1 MSGISIDSINTLL
14 KIKYASEVAKDVNVK
29 VGPWHEQI
37 NGNGLSAGGKY
48 YLQPIQLGINGGVGF
63 SDEYNLPESGTSLY
77 DEFKVDT
84 KNIYG
89 VFNITKKALV
99 TNHTPEKIVKYLTR
113 EMSSLVEA
121 LKWNMSRSLEMD
133 SSGVLAT
140 VAGDVNAT
148 NKVVLNTVQ
157 FILPGLTVSFYN
169 GGAIVDSARIENVD
183 RASKTITLDKT
194 ITLTSGCKMTVY
206 KSYGLELTGL
216 NDIFKTDGKIYNL
229 DRSKYSG
236 LVPYI
241 KEDVGEIS
249 DMAILDAINSCED
262 NHNISI
268 NFIRASNDVISKYL
282 AYKQKNSLNVASMD
296 IKGGYTAISFNGT
309 IPIVKSKFAAE
320 GTMDLLDSKTFQMYN
335 LGKGEFDSES
345 GSILQRDSG
354 KASYTGLYT
363 LFTEQYCRCPGGQ
376 GRLTGI
382 TA

>member
-14 KIKYASEVAKDVNVK
+14 KIKYASEVAKDVNEK
-29 VGPWHEQI
+29 VGPWFEQI
-37 NGNGLSAGGKY
+37 KGNGLSAGGKY

-63 SDEYNLPESGTSLY
+63 SDEYALPEAATAIY

-99 TNHTPEKIVKYLTR
+99 TNNTPEKIVNYLTR
-113 EMSSLVEA
+113 EMTSLVDS
-121 LKWNMSRSLEMD
+121 LKWNLSRSLEMQ
-133 SSGVLAT
+133 SSGILCT
-140 VAGDVNAT
+140 VTGTSSETVTVD
-148 NKVVLNTVQ
+148 TVQ
-157 FILPGLTVSFYN
+157 YVLPGMMVSFYAS
-169 GGAIVDSARIENVD
+169 GALLGSARIKEVD
-183 RASKTITLDKT
+183 KSLKKLVFDASVKDLI
-194 ITLTSGCKMTVY
+194 SVGCKITIY
-206 KSYGLELTGL
+206 NSFGKELTGL
-216 NDIFKTDGKIYNL
+216 NDIFESSVIYNL
-229 DRSKYSG
+229 ERSKYSG
-236 LVPYI
+236 LKPYI
-241 KEDVGEIS
+241 KNEVGEIS
-249 DMAILDAINSCED
+249 DMVILDAINACED

-268 NFIRASNDVISKYL
+268 DYIRASNDVVSKYI
-282 AYKQKNSLNVASMD
+282 AYKQKNNLNVASLD
-296 IKGGYTAISFNGT
+296 IKGGYKTISFNGS
-309 IPIVKSKFAAE
+309 IPIVKSKFAPE